1 VSDPLLADPRSDDP
15 TVDPHLFRFRR
26 TQRLLSPAQFE
37 HLRTAGHPKLRA
49 SRRWLSVALLV
60 ESPAAR
66 DRHRALQ
73 GQGGGQAG
81 GDTAPATQTAG
92 SPPAGSASSVRV
104 RFGITVGKRNAR
116 RAVQRALVKRI
127 AREAMR
133 HAAPALE
140 RAAGGR
146 AVDLVMRL
154 KAPFPQPEAMP
165 LTPFK
170 RALRAEADQ
179 LLAMM
184 ASKLAQ
190 TVADDDSMKAAR

>member
-1 VSDPLLADPRSDDP
+1 MADPLLAEPRSDGP
-15 TVDPHLFRFRR
+15 TVDPHPFRFRR

-37 HLRTAGHPKLRA
+37 HLRSAGHPKLRA
-49 SRRWLSVALLV
+49 SRRWLSVAVLV

-66 DRHRALQ
+66 DRRSTSLQ
-73 GQGGGQAG
+73 G
-81 GDTAPATQTAG
+81 PATQTAG

-104 RFGITVGKRNAR
+104 RFGITAGKRNAR

-165 LTPFK
+165 LAPFK

>member
-1 VSDPLLADPRSDDP
+1 MSDSAQSGDRHP
-15 TVDPHLFRFRR
+15 FRFRR
-26 TQRLLSPAQFE
+26 NQRLLSPAQFE
-37 HLRTAGHPKLRA
+37 HLRSAGHPKLRA
-49 SRRWLSVALLV
+49 ARRWLSVALLV

-66 DRHRALQ
+66 DRRTSLQ
-73 GQGGGQAG
+73 GQGGVDVMA
-81 GDTAPATQTAG
+81 ATQTTG

-165 LTPFK
+165 LAPFK

-179 LLAMM
+179 LLALM

-190 TVADDDSMKAAR
+190 TVAE

>member
-1 VSDPLLADPRSDDP
+1 MSDPLLAAPRSDDP
-15 TVDPHLFRFRR
+15 TVDTHPFRFRR

-37 HLRTAGHPKLRA
+37 HLRSAGHPKLRA

-66 DRHRALQ
+66 DRRSIPLQ
-73 GQGGGQAG
+73 G
-81 GDTAPATQTAG
+81 PATQTAG
-92 SPPAGSASSVRV
+92 SPSAGSASSVRV

-165 LTPFK
+165 LAPFK

>member
-1 VSDPLLADPRSDDP
+1 M
-15 TVDPHLFRFRR
+15 
-26 TQRLLSPAQFE
+26 
-37 HLRTAGHPKLRA
+37 
-49 SRRWLSVALLV
+49 
-60 ESPAAR
+60 
-66 DRHRALQ
+66 
-73 GQGGGQAG
+73 
-81 GDTAPATQTAG
+81 TQTAG

-127 AREAMR
+127 AREALR

-165 LTPFK
+165 LAPFK

-190 TVADDDSMKAAR
+190 IVADDDSMKAAR